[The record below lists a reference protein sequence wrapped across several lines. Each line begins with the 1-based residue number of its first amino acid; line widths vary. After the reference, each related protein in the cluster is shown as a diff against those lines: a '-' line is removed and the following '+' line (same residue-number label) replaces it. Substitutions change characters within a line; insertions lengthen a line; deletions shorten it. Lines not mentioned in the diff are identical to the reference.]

1 MNDQELLRY
10 SKQVMLPQIEIEG
23 QQKIMDSTMLII
35 GMGGLGSPTALYLA
49 ASGVGHIII
58 ADFDQVELSNLQRQI
73 IHGTSDIGDDKV
85 NSAKAKMLEINPNI
99 KVTIANEIVHTD
111 NLSSLI
117 KDVDIVLDGTDNFES
132 RFVINKACVE
142 FKKPLVSAAVIR
154 LEGQIS
160 VFKGYKKDQP
170 CYRCLY
176 SEEGNENESCVQNG
190 VLAPVAGLVGTIQA
204 LQAIKV
210 LLDLG
215 DQLCGTL
222 LLVDALDLSFR
233 KVKIVKDIPSI
244 NGMLHK
250 NTIVK
255 IDELREWADID
266 PIHSSIRVV
275 DSLGKIWW
283 VNEVDFRALKG

>member
-1 MNDQELLRY
+1 MDDQELLRY
-10 SKQVMLPQIEIEG
+10 SKQIMLPQIDVEG
-23 QQKIMDSTMLII
+23 QQKIIDSTILII

-49 ASGVGHIII
+49 AAGVGHIMI

-73 IHGTSDIGDDKV
+73 IHRTSDIGDDKV
-85 NSAKAKMLEINPNI
+85 NSARAKLLDLNPNI
-99 KVTIANEIVHTD
+99 KVTIVNEIMHTD

-132 RFVINKACVE
+132 RFEINKACVE
-142 FKKPLVSAAVIR
+142 FQKPLVSAAVIR

-160 VFKGYKKDQP
+160 VFKGYEIDQP
-170 CYRCLY
+170 CYQCLY
-176 SEEGNENESCVQNG
+176 SEEGGENESCVQNG

-215 DQLCGTL
+215 EQLCGVL

-233 KVKIVKDIPSI
+233 KVKIVKDS
-244 NGMLHK
+244 
-250 NTIVK
+250 
-255 IDELREWADID
+255 EC
-266 PIHSSIRVV
+266 PICG
-275 DSLGKIWW
+275 L
-283 VNEVDFRALKG
+283 N

>member
-10 SKQVMLPQIEIEG
+10 SKQIMLPQIDVEG
-23 QQKIMDSTMLII
+23 QQKIIDSKMLIV

-49 ASGVGHIII
+49 AAGVGHIII

-73 IHGTSDIGDDKV
+73 IHRTSDIGDDKV
-85 NSAKAKMLEINPNI
+85 NSAKTKLLELNPNI

-132 RFVINKACVE
+132 RFEINKACVE

-160 VFKGYKKDQP
+160 VFKGYEKDQP
-170 CYRCLY
+170 CYQCLY
-176 SEEGNENESCVQNG
+176 SEEGGENESCVQNG

-215 DQLCGTL
+215 EQLCGVL

-233 KVKIVKDIPSI
+233 KVKIVKDS
-244 NGMLHK
+244 
-250 NTIVK
+250 
-255 IDELREWADID
+255 EC
-266 PIHSSIRVV
+266 PICG
-275 DSLGKIWW
+275 L
-283 VNEVDFRALKG
+283 N

>member
-99 KVTIANEIVHTD
+99 KVTIANEIVHDD
-111 NLSSLI
+111 NLASLI

-132 RFVINKACVE
+132 RFEINKACVE

-160 VFKGYKKDQP
+160 VFKGYEKDQP
-170 CYRCLY
+170 CYQCLY

-210 LLDLG
+210 LLGLG
-215 DQLCGTL
+215 DELCGTL
-222 LLVDALDLSFR
+222 LLVDGLDLSFR
-233 KVKIVKDIPSI
+233 KVKIGKD
-244 NGMLHK
+244 LK
-250 NTIVK
+250 C
-255 IDELREWADID
+255 
-266 PIHSSIRVV
+266 PICNS
-275 DSLGKIWW
+275 
-283 VNEVDFRALKG
+283 N

>member
-1 MNDQELLRY
+1 MDDQELLRY
-10 SKQVMLPQIEIEG
+10 SKQIMLPQIDIEG
-23 QQKIMDSTMLII
+23 QQKIIDSTILII

-49 ASGVGHIII
+49 AAGVGHIMI

-73 IHGTSDIGDDKV
+73 IHRTSDIGDDKV
-85 NSAKAKMLEINPNI
+85 NSAKTKLLDLNPNI
-99 KVTIANEIVHTD
+99 KVTIVNEILHTS

-132 RFVINKACVE
+132 RFEINKVCVE
-142 FKKPLVSAAVIR
+142 FQKPLISAAVIR

-160 VFKGYKKDQP
+160 VFKGYEKDQP
-170 CYRCLY
+170 CYQCLY
-176 SEEGNENESCVQNG
+176 SEEGGENESCVQNG

-215 DQLCGTL
+215 EQLCGVL

-233 KVKIVKDIPSI
+233 KVKIVKDS
-244 NGMLHK
+244 
-250 NTIVK
+250 
-255 IDELREWADID
+255 EC
-266 PIHSSIRVV
+266 PICGLI
-275 DSLGKIWW
+275 
-283 VNEVDFRALKG
+283 

>member
-85 NSAKAKMLEINPNI
+85 NSAKTKMLEINPNI

-111 NLSSLI
+111 NLASLI

-132 RFVINKACVE
+132 RFEINKACVE
-142 FKKPLVSAAVIR
+142 FQKPLVSAAVIR

-160 VFKGYKKDQP
+160 VFKGYEKDQP
-170 CYRCLY
+170 CYQCLY

-210 LLDLG
+210 LLGLG

-233 KVKIVKDIPSI
+233 KVKIVKEP
-244 NGMLHK
+244 
-250 NTIVK
+250 
-255 IDELREWADID
+255 EC
-266 PIHSSIRVV
+266 PICG
-275 DSLGKIWW
+275 L
-283 VNEVDFRALKG
+283 N

>member
-1 MNDQELLRY
+1 MDDQELLRY
-10 SKQVMLPQIEIEG
+10 SKQIMLPQIDVEG
-23 QQKIMDSTMLII
+23 QQKIIDSTILII

-49 ASGVGHIII
+49 AAGVGHIMI

-73 IHGTSDIGDDKV
+73 IHRTSDIGDDKV
-85 NSAKAKMLEINPNI
+85 NSAKAKLLDLNPNI
-99 KVTIANEIVHTD
+99 KVTIVNEILHTD

-132 RFVINKACVE
+132 RFEINKACVE
-142 FKKPLVSAAVIR
+142 FQKPLVSAAVIR

-160 VFKGYKKDQP
+160 VFKGYEIDQP
-170 CYRCLY
+170 CYQCLY
-176 SEEGNENESCVQNG
+176 SEEGGENESCVQNG

-215 DQLCGTL
+215 EQLCGVL

-233 KVKIVKDIPSI
+233 KVKIVKDS
-244 NGMLHK
+244 
-250 NTIVK
+250 
-255 IDELREWADID
+255 EC
-266 PIHSSIRVV
+266 PICG
-275 DSLGKIWW
+275 L
-283 VNEVDFRALKG
+283 N

>member
-85 NSAKAKMLEINPNI
+85 NSAKTKMLEINPNI

-111 NLSSLI
+111 NLASLI

-132 RFVINKACVE
+132 RFEINKACVE
-142 FKKPLVSAAVIR
+142 FQKPLVSAAVIR

-160 VFKGYKKDQP
+160 VFKGYEKDQP
-170 CYRCLY
+170 CYQCLY

-210 LLDLG
+210 LLGLG

-222 LLVDALDLSFR
+222 LLVDGLDLSFR
-233 KVKIVKDIPSI
+233 KVKIGKD
-244 NGMLHK
+244 LK
-250 NTIVK
+250 C
-255 IDELREWADID
+255 
-266 PIHSSIRVV
+266 PICNS
-275 DSLGKIWW
+275 
-283 VNEVDFRALKG
+283 N

>member
-35 GMGGLGSPTALYLA
+35 GVGGLGSPTALYLA

-58 ADFDQVELSNLQRQI
+58 ADFDQVDLSNLQRQI

-99 KVTIANEIVHTD
+99 KVTIANEIVHDD
-111 NLSSLI
+111 NLASLI

-132 RFVINKACVE
+132 RFEINKACVE
-142 FKKPLVSAAVIR
+142 FQKPLVSAAVIR

-160 VFKGYKKDQP
+160 VFKGYEKDQP
-170 CYRCLY
+170 CYQCLY
-176 SEEGNENESCVQNG
+176 TEEGDDNESCVQNG
-190 VLAPVAGLVGTIQA
+190 VLAPVAGLIGTIQA

-210 LLDLG
+210 ILSLG
-215 DQLCGTL
+215 DELCGTL
-222 LLVDALDLSFR
+222 LLVDGLDLSFR
-233 KVKIVKDIPSI
+233 KVKIGKD
-244 NGMLHK
+244 LK
-250 NTIVK
+250 C
-255 IDELREWADID
+255 
-266 PIHSSIRVV
+266 PICNS
-275 DSLGKIWW
+275 
-283 VNEVDFRALKG
+283 N

>member
-10 SKQVMLPQIEIEG
+10 SKQIMLPQIDVEG
-23 QQKIMDSTMLII
+23 QQKIIDSTMLIV

-49 ASGVGHIII
+49 AAGVGHIII

-73 IHGTSDIGDDKV
+73 IHRTSDIGDDKV
-85 NSAKAKMLEINPNI
+85 NSAKAKLLELNPNI

-132 RFVINKACVE
+132 RFEINKACVE
-142 FKKPLVSAAVIR
+142 FQKPLVSAAVIR

-160 VFKGYKKDQP
+160 VFKGYEKNQP
-170 CYRCLY
+170 CYQCLY
-176 SEEGNENESCVQNG
+176 SEEGGENESCVQNG

-215 DQLCGTL
+215 EQLCGVL

-233 KVKIVKDIPSI
+233 KVKIVKDS
-244 NGMLHK
+244 
-250 NTIVK
+250 
-255 IDELREWADID
+255 EC
-266 PIHSSIRVV
+266 PICG
-275 DSLGKIWW
+275 L
-283 VNEVDFRALKG
+283 N

>member
-99 KVTIANEIVHTD
+99 NVTIANEIVHTD
-111 NLSSLI
+111 NLPSLI
-117 KDVDIVLDGTDNFES
+117 KDVDVVLDGTDNFES
-132 RFVINKACVE
+132 RFEINKACVE
-142 FKKPLVSAAVIR
+142 FQKPLVSAAVIR

-160 VFKGYKKDQP
+160 VFKGYEKDQP
-170 CYRCLY
+170 CYQCLY

-210 LLDLG
+210 LLGLG
-215 DQLCGTL
+215 DELCGKL
-222 LLVDALDLSFR
+222 LLIDGLDLSFR
-233 KVKIVKDIPSI
+233 KVKIGKD
-244 NGMLHK
+244 LK
-250 NTIVK
+250 C
-255 IDELREWADID
+255 
-266 PIHSSIRVV
+266 PICNS
-275 DSLGKIWW
+275 
-283 VNEVDFRALKG
+283 N

>member
-99 KVTIANEIVHTD
+99 KVTIANEIVHDD
-111 NLSSLI
+111 NLASLI
-117 KDVDIVLDGTDNFES
+117 KDVDVVLDGTDNFES
-132 RFVINKACVE
+132 RFEINKACVE
-142 FKKPLVSAAVIR
+142 FQKPLVSAAVIR

-160 VFKGYKKDQP
+160 VFKGYEKDQP
-170 CYRCLY
+170 CYQCLY

-210 LLDLG
+210 LLGLG
-215 DQLCGTL
+215 DQLCGKL
-222 LLVDALDLSFR
+222 LLIDGLDLSFR
-233 KVKIVKDIPSI
+233 KVKIGKD
-244 NGMLHK
+244 LK
-250 NTIVK
+250 C
-255 IDELREWADID
+255 
-266 PIHSSIRVV
+266 PICNS
-275 DSLGKIWW
+275 
-283 VNEVDFRALKG
+283 N